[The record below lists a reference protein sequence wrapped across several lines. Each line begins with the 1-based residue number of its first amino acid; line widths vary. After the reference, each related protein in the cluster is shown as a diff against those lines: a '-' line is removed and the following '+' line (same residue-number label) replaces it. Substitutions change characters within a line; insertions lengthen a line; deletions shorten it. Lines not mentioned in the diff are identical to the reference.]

1 MSPRD
6 EAAGAAAPAP
16 EVVTPAL
23 LRSWALPDV
32 AGSKHGRG
40 SLLVVGGA
48 AKTPG
53 AALLAGVAA
62 LRVGAG
68 HLQLAVARSTAVQM
82 AVAIPESGV
91 IGLTETPDG
100 SVAGSSA
107 SSLADTLDTVDA
119 VVVGPGLDDAEQA
132 AELLRGLAAEMPAE
146 TLIVLDAYALGVL
159 IDLVDVRKAF
169 AGRLVLTP
177 NSQEAARL
185 LDRELS
191 DTEADVLEVAKRYEA
206 VVTCSGTVAA
216 PDGRRWEVAAGHGG
230 LATSGRGDV
239 LAGCVTG
246 LLARGADVAQATCWA
261 THLHAAAG
269 DRLAARVGPLGF
281 LGRELLDEMPALLV
295 ELSQ

>member
-1 MSPRD
+1 MSSRSED
-6 EAAGAAAPAP
+6 FDKAAPAR

-100 SVAGSSA
+100 S
-107 SSLADTLDTVDA
+107 
-119 VVVGPGLDDAEQA
+119 
-132 AELLRGLAAEMPAE
+132 
-146 TLIVLDAYALGVL
+146 
-159 IDLVDVRKAF
+159 
-169 AGRLVLTP
+169 
-177 NSQEAARL
+177 
-185 LDRELS
+185 
-191 DTEADVLEVAKRYEA
+191 
-206 VVTCSGTVAA
+206 
-216 PDGRRWEVAAGHGG
+216 
-230 LATSGRGDV
+230 
-239 LAGCVTG
+239 
-246 LLARGADVAQATCWA
+246 
-261 THLHAAAG
+261 
-269 DRLAARVGPLGF
+269 
-281 LGRELLDEMPALLV
+281 
-295 ELSQ
+295 